1 MARIE
6 FSRAKFIHEYFIR
19 SIPNLETGTYNKIFE
34 EYFGCDSL
42 QYILKDATAQFD
54 SVGNI
59 CLQRLLSKME
69 FDIFRIDLNQWV
81 RN

>member
-1 MARIE
+1 M
-6 FSRAKFIHEYFIR
+6 
-19 SIPNLETGTYNKIFE
+19 
-34 EYFGCDSL
+34 YFGCDSL
-42 QYILKDATAQFD
+42 QYILEDATAQFD

-81 RN
+81 KI